1 LDECFLARSGT
12 ICQLRLE
19 SPDSSMAVAAHVR
32 HTSVD
37 IELEIFW
44 MMAF

>member
-1 LDECFLARSGT
+1 
-12 ICQLRLE
+12 
-19 SPDSSMAVAAHVR
+19 MAVAAHVR
-32 HTSVD
+32 HSSVD